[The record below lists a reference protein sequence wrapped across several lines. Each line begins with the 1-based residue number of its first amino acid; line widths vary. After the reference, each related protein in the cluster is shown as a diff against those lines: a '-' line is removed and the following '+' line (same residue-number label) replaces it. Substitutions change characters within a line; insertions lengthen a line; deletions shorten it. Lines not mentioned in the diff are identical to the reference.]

1 MICKKDATNGVAFG
15 DLHADFSQG
24 TGGASLAWVARRL
37 RRWPQKAVGV
47 RRLAFGVRFSAG
59 P

>member
-1 MICKKDATNGVAFG
+1 MNCKKDATNGVAFG

-47 RRLAFGVRFSAG
+47 RRLACGVQLR
-59 P
+59 